1 MYSVGLTVYK
11 SMENV
16 KKFIDANFKIISAS
30 LKIFENS
37 IIIKKW
43 SLSNFALIARE
54 TRVIE

>member
-30 LKIFENS
+30 LKIFDNS
-37 IIIKKW
+37 FPPLGYMNV
-43 SLSNFALIARE
+43 SVFTTPLSALYI
-54 TRVIE
+54 